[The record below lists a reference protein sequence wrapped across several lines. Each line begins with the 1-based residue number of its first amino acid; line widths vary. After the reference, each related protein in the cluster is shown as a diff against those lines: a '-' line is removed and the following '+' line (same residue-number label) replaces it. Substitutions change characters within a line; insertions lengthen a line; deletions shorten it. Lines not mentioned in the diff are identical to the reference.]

1 MKTGKTLFIISILL
15 IGLGGAFLYYTK
27 YNREALPSF
36 ISENIVQKKYI
47 IKKAGRIID
56 SADTIEEAIGKA
68 KVIKRSI
75 AINTYN
81 NEWVYSEFKPFLIIT
96 KEAVHDFDD
105 LAEAIQYAKNN
116 SYPVIHYKDNE
127 HIIWQAK
134 LEELKEIQIDV
145 PLINQNP
152 ELPRGCEVT
161 SLTMIMQH
169 AGINID
175 KMTLAAEVRK
185 DTTPYQKKDGKTIS
199 GNPYD
204 GFVGDM
210 YNIKNFGYGVYHGP
224 IVEIAKKYSP
234 NNTMDLTGLEF
245 EDILSILQKGNPIW
259 VITNFTYNT
268 LDDSQFE
275 IWHTP
280 TGIVKITYR
289 LHSVVLTGFDKDNV
303 YINDPLSSSKNKRVN
318 RENFKKAW
326 EQMGNQAVV
335 VLK

>member
-1 MKTGKTLFIISILL
+1 
-15 IGLGGAFLYYTK
+15 
-27 YNREALPSF
+27 
-36 ISENIVQKKYI
+36 
-47 IKKAGRIID
+47 
-56 SADTIEEAIGKA
+56 
-68 KVIKRSI
+68 
-75 AINTYN
+75 
-81 NEWVYSEFKPFLIIT
+81 
-96 KEAVHDFDD
+96 
-105 LAEAIQYAKNN
+105 
-116 SYPVIHYKDNE
+116 
-127 HIIWQAK
+127 
-134 LEELKEIQIDV
+134 
-145 PLINQNP
+145 
-152 ELPRGCEVT
+152 
-161 SLTMIMQH
+161 MIMRH

>member
-1 MKTGKTLFIISILL
+1 M
-15 IGLGGAFLYYTK
+15 
-27 YNREALPSF
+27 
-36 ISENIVQKKYI
+36 
-47 IKKAGRIID
+47 
-56 SADTIEEAIGKA
+56 
-68 KVIKRSI
+68 
-75 AINTYN
+75 
-81 NEWVYSEFKPFLIIT
+81 
-96 KEAVHDFDD
+96 
-105 LAEAIQYAKNN
+105 
-116 SYPVIHYKDNE
+116 
-127 HIIWQAK
+127 
-134 LEELKEIQIDV
+134 
-145 PLINQNP
+145 
-152 ELPRGCEVT
+152 
-161 SLTMIMQH
+161 
-169 AGINID
+169 
-175 KMTLAAEVRK
+175 
-185 DTTPYQKKDGKTIS
+185 
-199 GNPYD
+199 
-204 GFVGDM
+204 
-210 YNIKNFGYGVYHGP
+210 
-224 IVEIAKKYSP
+224 EIAKKYSP